1 MPGEEDTSFVPV
13 LEPQLATPC
22 LPSWITLKVNP
33 RFLAALPP
41 AGNLLQHPTSKFKPQ
56 PSRSPCDSRVTPG
69 RTLSTRN
76 PGPTHPAPRLGVN
89 TRPRTWP
96 PQRSPCC
103 RAGAGR
109 AGTCGRPVDHS
120 AAAFVWP
127 SARNGLFPF
136 SLFKVK
142 TRPFRPFLPPEQGPG
157 RVAAGLLPGAV
168 GRKPARAG
176 QASAGMLGTRPPCSS
191 APTGT
196 FRWGFWAPTRR
207 GIFGK

>member
-1 MPGEEDTSFVPV
+1 MSTFLDHF
-13 LEPQLATPC
+13 
-22 LPSWITLKVNP
+22 KVNP

-41 AGNLLQHPTSKFKPQ
+41 AGNLLQHRRASL
-56 PSRSPCDSRVTPG
+56 SPNRPAVPAIHVSLRG
-69 RTLSTRN
+69 ERTLNTRN

-96 PQRSPCC
+96 PQRSPRC

>member
-1 MPGEEDTSFVPV
+1 M
-13 LEPQLATPC
+13 
-22 LPSWITLKVNP
+22 
-33 RFLAALPP
+33 ALPP
-41 AGNLLQHPTSKFKPQ
+41 AGNLLQHPTGKRKLQ
-56 PSRSPCDSRVTPG
+56 PSRKPPAFHVPRREEG
-69 RTLSTRN
+69 TLSTRT
-76 PGPTHPAPRLGVN
+76 PVPTLPAPRRGAD

-96 PQRSPCC
+96 PQRSPRC

-127 SARNGLFPF
+127 NARNGLFPF
-136 SLFKVK
+136 SPFKVK
-142 TRPFRPFLPPEQGPG
+142 PRPLRPFLPPERG
-157 RVAAGLLPGAV
+157 RGRAAAGLLPGAV

-176 QASAGMLGTRPPCSS
+176 EAAAGMLGARPPCPS